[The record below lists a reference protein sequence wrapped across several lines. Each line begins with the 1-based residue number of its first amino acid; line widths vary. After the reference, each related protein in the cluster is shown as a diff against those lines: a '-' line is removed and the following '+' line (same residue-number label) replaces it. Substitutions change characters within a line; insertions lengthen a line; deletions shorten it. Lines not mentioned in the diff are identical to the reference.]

1 MGTVLYETAQFDE
14 EIVCPNPGEPVKA
27 GGGVITPVT
36 ISGSSIQGDVQY
48 SAIVPGV
55 TIEQKGGISMA
66 LGITVVGLSITVQ
79 LQTDAFGLVLS
90 TANDVA
96 TLVNS
101 TAASRI
107 LVSAIALNTGVGTAG
122 VSGIVKLSDGIFGS
136 VRPPIQ
142 SLTNRTRALVS
153 QFINTPFYHHIK
165 AYCTSFDGM
174 GRQQI
179 VIKPIYVHFA
189 FLNSSLDDITLFGT
203 LFDTY
208 LDIRNVEGMPA
219 DYDANTYYYVYVNG
233 TGTFQISKTQPDFYL
248 YAKNTD
254 RTYVYL
260 FEFLTDASKQI
271 YQFSR
276 SGKDM
281 YFNRMPTA
289 FSGNIPASP
298 ATQTVNLVSYL
309 PPGCK
314 QPKLHMHAFHS
325 DTITGTPITVA
336 RTINVRAEG
345 SGSANAQPFT
355 IGPVLQKIGLG
366 TQRIDADYSIEMAV
380 GKAEPDTDASLI
392 ISTDT
397 LAELINVKLS
407 VAGYSR

>member
-27 GGGVITPVT
+27 GGGILYPITIPGAT
-36 ISGSSIQGDVQY
+36 IQGDVQY

-66 LGITVVGLSITVQ
+66 LGITVVGLTVTIQ
-79 LQTDAFGLVLS
+79 LQTDMTGFVLS
-90 TANDVA
+90 TANNVV
-96 TLVNS
+96 TLVNA
-101 TAASRI
+101 TPAA
-107 LVSAIALNTGVGTAG
+107 LALLSAIALNTGVGTAG

-136 VRPPIQ
+136 IRPPLQ
-142 SLTNRTRALVS
+142 ALTNRTRALVQ
-153 QFINTPFYHHIK
+153 QFVNIPLYHHIK

-179 VIKPIYVHFA
+179 VIKPIYPHFA
-189 FLNSSLDDITLFGT
+189 FLNPAFDITVFGT

-219 DYDANTYYYVYVNG
+219 DYDASTYYYVYVNG
-233 TGTFQISKTQPDFYL
+233 AGTFQISKTEPNFYL

-281 YFNRMPTA
+281 YFNRMPTS

-309 PPGCK
+309 PPSCK
-314 QPKLHMHAFHS
+314 QAKLQMHAFHG
-325 DTITGTPITVA
+325 DNITGTPITVA

-345 SGSANAQPFT
+345 SGSANAQSFT
-355 IGPVLQKIGLG
+355 IGPVLQKIGAG
-366 TQRIDADYSIEMAV
+366 TQRIDADYSFEMAA
-380 GKAEPDTDASLI
+380 GKLEPDPDAKII

-397 LAELINVKLS
+397 LPELINVKIN